1 MTAPEPSALPA
12 PYFHSDSD
20 ALRFWVLCDH
30 GLNVGATI
38 SRQTLHFRFKGDM
51 SGSDVLATY
60 EAHRDE
66 IDAAVRR
73 RVAKGSREPVML
85 REFDVAVAALP
96 RP

>member
-1 MTAPEPSALPA
+1 MTATQSTALPA
-12 PYFHSDSD
+12 PYFHTDSD
-20 ALRFWVLCDH
+20 ALRFWVLCPD
-30 GLNVGATI
+30 GQNVGATI

-66 IDAAVRR
+66 IDAAVLR

-85 REFDVAVAALP
+85 REFDVAADAAS
-96 RP
+96 RV